1 MKINLYLYKLKYF
14 EIFNIMKIF
23 QILIICF
30 NLIPVCSFTTIN
42 SIMTV
47 SFLTKILHL
56 NNQNINN
63 NNKSLIFLEN
73 KQNKMIKSIPK
84 KMNSFLKL
92 IRSSYILPTVLLS
105 VSGGWIIKPSYKDLI
120 KTKSFIV
127 SIINTV
133 LIMTASMV
141 INDIYDVEL
150 DKINNPNRPIVNGE
164 LKVSEAIVFFLL
176 LLGLTE
182 YLTFLYLPNNLKL
195 IIQLIIIKI
204 NIYTPILK
212 KMLLVKNI
220 SCASL
225 VAFSLYFSG
234 LAATNNNIL
243 YDQKRYHLLS
253 TAISYIFYGSL
264 TNEILLDMHDIEGD
278 KKNNI
283 TTIPTRF
290 GNDISYIITNIIM
303 NYNIIANTITLSYLY
318 NPKIGLSVFFII
330 TPIMLKLYDIK
341 KDNYSNISIKKYM
354 SFSNYPLFFMLI
366 YLCYVSSR
374 YK

>member
-1 MKINLYLYKLKYF
+1 
-14 EIFNIMKIF
+14 MKIF
-23 QILIICF
+23 QILICCL
-30 NLIPVCSFTTIN
+30 NLIHVCSFTSVN
-42 SIMTV
+42 SLMTV

-56 NNQNINN
+56 NVNQNVNQNVN
-63 NNKSLIFLEN
+63 NNKRTFFLEN
-73 KQNKMIKSIPK
+73 KENNIIKNVKKTNKI
-84 KMNSFLKL
+84 NSFLKL

-105 VSGGWIIKPSYKDLI
+105 VSGGWIIKPSYKSLI
-120 KTKSFIV
+120 KSKSFIV
-127 SIINTV
+127 SIVTTLLV
-133 LIMTASMV
+133 MSSSMI

-164 LKVSEAIVFFLL
+164 LKVSEAIIYFVA

-195 IIQLIIIKI
+195 IMQLIIIKI

-225 VAFSLYFSG
+225 VSFSLYFSG

-243 YDQKRYHLLS
+243 YDQKKYRLLT

-264 TNEILLDMHDIEGD
+264 TNEIILDMRDIEGD
-278 KKNNI
+278 KQNSI
-283 TTIPTRF
+283 ITIPTLF
-290 GNDISYIITNIIM
+290 GNENAWTITNLIM
-303 NYNIIANTITLSYLY
+303 NYNIISNTVALSYLY
-318 NPKIGLSVFFII
+318 NPKIGSIIFFIV

-341 KDNYSNISIKKYM
+341 KDNYSVISIKKYM
-354 SFSNYPLFFMLI
+354 SFSNYPLFFTLI
-366 YLCYVSSR
+366 YLCFVSTF